1 MCKRLR
7 ACAFTVNWPDQEQAI
22 IPRAGLPD
30 RPVRVH
36 APARPGCFMKQA
48 SVGLRV
54 RRILRASSYY
64 KSRADWNPIAAGKIP
79 DWIPSRIIPRAPRAG
94 ALGRLL
100 PALDSVC
107 V

>member
-36 APARPGCFMKQA
+36 APARPGC
-48 SVGLRV
+48 
-54 RRILRASSYY
+54 
-64 KSRADWNPIAAGKIP
+64 
-79 DWIPSRIIPRAPRAG
+79 
-94 ALGRLL
+94 LL
-100 PALDSVC
+100 
-107 V
+107 